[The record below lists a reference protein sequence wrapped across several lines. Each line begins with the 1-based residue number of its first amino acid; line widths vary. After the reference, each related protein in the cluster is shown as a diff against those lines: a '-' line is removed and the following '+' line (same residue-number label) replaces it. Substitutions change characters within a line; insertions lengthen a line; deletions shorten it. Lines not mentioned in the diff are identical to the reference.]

1 MAEIAR
7 NTDRF
12 IQINSVKIG
21 IEVDQCIDMI
31 LGDFQVLK
39 YFEINNL
46 KWSKLE
52 LVLRNKFVKYG
63 TDDW

>member
-1 MAEIAR
+1 MAEIGT

-39 YFEINNL
+39 YFYINNL
-46 KWSKLE
+46 KGSKLD
-52 LVLRNKFVKYG
+52 LVLRNKFVKYR
-63 TDDW
+63 TDD